1 VNPKIKKVGKINL
14 REGERDYNTI
24 GQEKEVPSVALSL
37 GIVMGGRGKNKKD
50 FIGQRKTKSTLYS
63 PNMGMYVHTFY

>member
-14 REGERDYNTI
+14 REGERDYNSI

-37 GIVMGGRGKNKKD
+37 
-50 FIGQRKTKSTLYS
+50 LEL
-63 PNMGMYVHTFY
+63 

>member
-24 GQEKEVPSVALSL
+24 AQEKEVPSVALSL
-37 GIVMGGRGKNKKD
+37 GIVMGG
-50 FIGQRKTKSTLYS
+50 QRKKQKGL
-63 PNMGMYVHTFY
+63 